1 MLLVKD
7 LIEQLKQ
14 YDEDLPVYIYTDHGQ
29 SSEPVWN
36 IYDGILDTEEEEMIV
51 RDRKEYWP
59 EEIENS
65 PNLIA
70 VVEISS

>member
-36 IYDGILDTEEEEMIV
+36 IYDGILDTQEEEMIV
-51 RDRKEYWP
+51 RDRKF
-59 EEIENS
+59 S
-65 PNLIA
+65 
-70 VVEISS
+70 